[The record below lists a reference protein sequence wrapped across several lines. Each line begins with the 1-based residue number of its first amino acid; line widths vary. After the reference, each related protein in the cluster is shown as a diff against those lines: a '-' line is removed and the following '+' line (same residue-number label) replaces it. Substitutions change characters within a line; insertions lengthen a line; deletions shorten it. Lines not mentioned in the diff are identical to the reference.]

1 MGIEI
6 KVATRLEPLLDALA
20 QDLSALRG
28 ADPLKQPVVV
38 VGTRGMERWVLESI
52 ARKRGSVAHVEMVFP
67 EKLMQMIALPKSG
80 LDGSVGGRRAT
91 WKRERLRWEVL
102 QELRS
107 PSAEA
112 DYGALLK
119 LLARG
124 VGGSGSEV
132 GRNWVAMATRLAD
145 GMERMVYY
153 RPSWVADFRAGE
165 VPAELADWR
174 REREEG
180 DAVSSWSEAYARL
193 VERLLSRRGPL
204 VQEWIEEASQS
215 GKQVGLSRFG
225 MTKCS
230 VHLFANSA
238 PSPIMLRALRAIA
251 QTKPVV
257 VYVLEPTEA
266 FLDPKQVRRK
276 GFLRVVNEEQYSHPM
291 LFGGGQQTLELRAL
305 LEQEFGDAP
314 EQREPEVPDLLEEE
328 GASLLRLVQERLAQ
342 AVPRGEEGFAAPLS
356 EQARLAND
364 ESILV
369 LKTVDDRRQ
378 VEVLRDELLALFAKG
393 GVAPDEVVVMS
404 PRLADFAPLIR
415 QLFAG
420 VGLAPGAAS
429 VPTIPYV
436 MVSDAGGEQR
446 PIAAALSLLLEAAT
460 GRFDATFCHRWL
472 TLGAVMEAWGLP
484 DDISELSTGWFA
496 ASNARWGL
504 DEDDRQARVDNIGG
518 RMGMEAGIE
527 RMALGLLTGARP
539 EALRERAPAEV
550 ASGVQTRDLAAAV
563 RSLDAVAG
571 AVRVF
576 RDGHTGRPVSAWVES
591 VRGWLGGWFAA
602 KKFNEERYAVERV
615 MDALA
620 EQSTEAAA
628 VEITAAAFAE
638 VLQAEL
644 EQVRNT
650 ERKQGA
656 GVTFCSLVPMRAIPF
671 KVVVLMGLE
680 ASAFPRRRDDDRLQ
694 PLVHLQKGAHVRPC
708 DPDASRED
716 RHLFLEAFGMA
727 RERFWVIA
735 NGFEAK
741 SGEPLAESAP
751 VLELME
757 CAGLVRAGGDGEAV
771 AQAGSSVVRAA
782 RGLLPAAASYRS
794 HAKVEER
801 EAPTDVEAAPVE
813 PKMQLSELLRAV
825 MEPLRLFATK
835 VLRVPLE
842 DEETVTS
849 DDPNGIDYLE
859 QLRVCKARVTKVTSR
874 EKPTS
879 ASAGSAE
886 EGDATG
892 SDIDKLEVQ
901 YAASGAVAKGYLG
914 LGAVDALR
922 GRLASLE
929 YELRRLEVFE
939 RSWKELGG
947 AAVGKVDADEETPPI
962 SIASGGVVSLI
973 QPGPLLWSGSVGTP
987 VVVSQSKLEK
997 AAFEAIVTLALVRL
1011 ASDESPPLGLHYLW
1025 WDAKNECYKVGICVW
1040 PEGLDAETWLQELIL
1055 FRREAMQRMVL
1066 ASRELLFGAL
1076 SHSKNTADGSWPE
1089 VLHRSLADVDQ
1100 GLVARVGCLGWF
1112 FDLLR
1117 ADPPVVKARPTD
1129 VPTVQEGE
1137 QAESEQSAE
1146 EEAAGYLVDRVSSMV
1161 VKAVADSK
1169 GYDFPAGLM
1178 RDSVRAPFPR
1188 RAGSTKQ
1195 PNWSATLQG
1204 DVSWWTA
1211 VVGLPVVFSAFA
1223 VHNGKGWA
1231 GRRSPHQS
1239 MPATAEAAAPAR
1251 GSISTKEDA

>member
-6 KVATRLEPLLDALA
+6 KVATRLEPLLEALA

-38 VGTRGMERWVLESI
+38 VGTRGMERWVKESI
-52 ARKRGSVAHVEMVFP
+52 ARQNGSIAHVEMVFP

-80 LDGSVGGRRAT
+80 IDGTDGRRRAT

-145 GMERMVYY
+145 GMERMIYY

-215 GKQVGLSRFG
+215 GNEVGLSRFG

-314 EQREPEVPDLLEEE
+314 EQREPEVPELLQEE

-378 VEVLRDELLALFAKG
+378 VEVLRDELLALFARG

-484 DDISELSTGWFA
+484 DDISELATGWFA

-539 EALRERAPAEV
+539 EALTERAPAEV

-576 RDGHTGRPVSAWVES
+576 RDGHTGRPVSSWVES

-644 EQVRNT
+644 ERVRNT

-757 CAGLVRAGGDGEAV
+757 CAGLVRAGGDGGAV
-771 AQAGSSVVRAA
+771 AQAGLSVVSAA
-782 RGLLPAAASYRS
+782 RALLPAAASYRS

-813 PKMQLSELLRAV
+813 PKMQLSELLRAI

-849 DDPNGIDYLE
+849 DDPNGLDYLE
-859 QLRVCKARVTKVTSR
+859 QLRVCKARVGEVTNPD
-874 EKPTS
+874 KHAS
-879 ASAGSAE
+879 ASE
-886 EGDATG
+886 ESVAAGDAAG
-892 SDIDKLEVQ
+892 ADIEKLEVD
-901 YAASGAVAKGYLG
+901 YAAAGAVAKGYLG

-962 SIASGGVVSLI
+962 SIASGGAVSLI

-1011 ASDESPPLGLHYLW
+1011 ASKESPPFGLHYLW

-1040 PEGLDAETWLQELIL
+1040 PEGLDAESWLQELIL

-1076 SHSKNTADGSWPE
+1076 SHAKNTADGSWPE

-1137 QAESEQSAE
+1137 QAESEQSVE

-1195 PNWSATLQG
+1195 PNWSATLHG

-1211 VVGLPVVFSAFA
+1211 VVGLPVVFSAYA

-1231 GRRSPHQS
+1231 GKRTPHQS
-1239 MPATAEAAAPAR
+1239 VPATAVAAAPGQ
-1251 GSISTKEDA
+1251 GSIATKEDA

>member
-6 KVATRLEPLLDALA
+6 KVATRLEPLLEALA
-20 QDLSALRG
+20 QDLSSLRG

-52 ARKRGSVAHVEMVFP
+52 ARRRGSVAHVEMVFP

-80 LDGSVGGRRAT
+80 LDGSAGGRRAT

-153 RPSWVADFRAGE
+153 RPSWVAEFRAGR

-180 DAVSSWSEAYARL
+180 DAVGGWAMAYAML
-193 VERLLSRRGPL
+193 VKRLLSRRGPL
-204 VQEWIEEASQS
+204 VQEWIEEASRS
-215 GKQVGLSRFG
+215 GNPVALSRFG

-238 PSPIMLRALRAIA
+238 PSPIMLRALRAIS

-276 GFLRVVNEEQYSHPM
+276 GFSRVVNEEQYSHPM

-314 EQREPEVPDLLEEE
+314 EQREPEVPELLEEE

-342 AVPRGEEGFAAPLS
+342 AIPRGEHGFAAPQS
-356 EQARLAND
+356 EQARLAKD

-429 VPTIPYV
+429 LPTIPYV

-484 DDISELSTGWFA
+484 DDISELATGWFA

-527 RMALGLLTGARP
+527 RMALGLLTGERP
-539 EALRERAPAEV
+539 EALTERAPAEV
-550 ASGVQTRDLAAAV
+550 AGGVQTRDLAAAV
-563 RSLDAVAG
+563 RSLDAVAS

-620 EQSTEAAA
+620 EQSTEAAG
-628 VEITAAAFAE
+628 VEISAAAFAE

-644 EQVRNT
+644 DQVRNT

-680 ASAFPRRRDDDRLQ
+680 AAAFPRRTDDDRLQ
-694 PLVHLQKGAHVRPC
+694 PLVHLQKGAKQPC

-727 RERFWVIA
+727 RERFWVLA

-757 CAGLVRAGGDGEAV
+757 CVGLVRSGAGAV
-771 AQAGSSVVRAA
+771 SGLSAVGSARA
-782 RGLLPAAASYRS
+782 LLPAAASYRS

-801 EAPTDVEAAPVE
+801 EAPAEVEAAPVE
-813 PKMQLSELLRAV
+813 PKMQLSELLVAM
-825 MEPLRLFATK
+825 MEPLQQFARK

-842 DEETVTS
+842 DEERVS
-849 DDPNGIDYLE
+849 SEDPNGIDYLE
-859 QLRVCKARVTKVTSR
+859 QLAECQARVSAVTK
-874 EKPTS
+874 
-879 ASAGSAE
+879 
-886 EGDATG
+886 ATG
-892 SDIDKLEVQ
+892 TSSGGAGASGGEEKNRPTMLEVD
-901 YAASGAVAKGYLG
+901 YAAAGAVAKGYLG
-914 LGAVDALR
+914 LGAVDGLKERLQSLDRAL
-922 GRLASLE
+922 A
-929 YELRRLEVFE
+929 ELRVVE
-939 RSWKELGG
+939 RNWKELGG
-947 AAVGKVDADEETPPI
+947 AAVGSVEQGEETPVI
-962 SIASGGVVSLI
+962 SVGACTPGGVQFLI
-973 QPGPLLWSGSVGTP
+973 QPGPLLWSAGSDLP
-987 VVVSQSKLEK
+987 VVVSHKKREK

-1011 ASDESPPLGLHYLW
+1011 ASEGARPNGLQYAW
-1025 WDAKNECYKVGICVW
+1025 WDAKAGAYQHGVCVW
-1040 PEGLDAETWLQELIL
+1040 PEGLDEGAWLKELAR
-1055 FRREAMQRMVL
+1055 FRSEAMQRLVL
-1066 ASRELLFGAL
+1066 ASRELLFDAL
-1076 SHSKNTADGSWPE
+1076 SNSKNVADGRWPE
-1089 VLHRSLADVDQ
+1089 VLARSLADVDA
-1100 GLVARVGCLGWF
+1100 GLIDRVGCLGWF

-1117 ADPPVVKARPTD
+1117 ASPPAEKSTKASPRGPS
-1129 VPTVQEGE
+1129 
-1137 QAESEQSAE
+1137 ESDSGDGQGGGE
-1146 EEAAGYLVDRVSSMV
+1146 EETAGFLVDRISSVV
-1161 VKAVADSK
+1161 VKKVADSK
-1169 GYDFPAGLM
+1169 GYDFPARLM
-1178 RDSVRAPFPR
+1178 RESVRAPFPR
-1188 RAGSTKQ
+1188 RAGSTQ
-1195 PNWSATLQG
+1195 SPNWAATLHG
-1204 DVSWWTA
+1204 DVAWWSA
-1211 VVGLPVVFSAFA
+1211 LVALPVIFSMF
-1223 VHNGKGWA
+1223 VIYDPTKGWA
-1231 GRRSPHQS
+1231 SKRGYHTSVPVASAVRAPLVEH
-1239 MPATAEAAAPAR
+1239 ATTTEEA
-1251 GSISTKEDA
+1251 